1 MQRRE
6 FITLFGGAAAVWP
19 LSVRAQQP
27 PVPVIG
33 FLSSRSPVEST
44 QLVAAFRDGLKDN
57 GFVEDQSVRIE
68 YRWAEGQYDRLAR
81 LASDLVRRNVAAIA
95 AVGNTPSAYAARTA
109 TTNIPIVFVIGD
121 DPVAAGLVDSLS
133 RPHSNL
139 TGVTVLFGALGPKR
153 LEVLHELMPDAVTIA
168 MLVNSNN
175 PTTAQ
180 AIKVMQ
186 EAALIHR
193 QKLIVETAGTEGEL
207 ETAFAGIAQQHATAV
222 VLDADPFFTTRR
234 DQLAALAARY
244 AIPVVYPQRAFV
256 LSGGLMSYG
265 GDLRI
270 GYRDAGRYIGRI
282 LKGAKPADLPVQQA
296 TKVELVI
303 NLKTA
308 KALGLAVPMSLLGRA
323 DELIE

>member
-6 FITLFGGAAAVWP
+6 FITLFGGTAATWP
-19 LSVRAQQP
+19 LAARAQQP

-81 LASDLVRRNVAAIA
+81 LASDLVHRNVAAIA

-109 TTNIPIVFVIGD
+109 TTNIPIVFVVGD

-133 RPHSNL
+133 RPHGNL

-153 LEVLHELMPDAVTIA
+153 LEVLHEIMPDAVTIA

-180 AIKVMQ
+180 AIKAVQ
-186 EAALIHR
+186 EAALIRR
-193 QKLIVETAGTEGEL
+193 QKTG
-207 ETAFAGIAQQHATAV
+207 
-222 VLDADPFFTTRR
+222 
-234 DQLAALAARY
+234 
-244 AIPVVYPQRAFV
+244 
-256 LSGGLMSYG
+256 S
-265 GDLRI
+265 
-270 GYRDAGRYIGRI
+270 
-282 LKGAKPADLPVQQA
+282 
-296 TKVELVI
+296 
-303 NLKTA
+303 
-308 KALGLAVPMSLLGRA
+308 
-323 DELIE
+323 

>member
-1 MQRRE
+1 MLVLANKKRHVLGEAQMRRRE
-6 FITLFGGAAAVWP
+6 FITLIGGAAAVWP
-19 LSVRAQQP
+19 LSVRAQQL

-109 TTNIPIVFVIGD
+109 TTNIPVVFVIGD
-121 DPVAAGLVDSLS
+121 DPVEAGLVDSLS
-133 RPHSNL
+133 RPHGNL

-175 PTTAQ
+175 PTSAQ
-180 AIKVMQ
+180 AIKVVQ

-193 QKLIVETAGTEGEL
+193 
-207 ETAFAGIAQQHATAV
+207 
-222 VLDADPFFTTRR
+222 
-234 DQLAALAARY
+234 
-244 AIPVVYPQRAFV
+244 
-256 LSGGLMSYG
+256 
-265 GDLRI
+265 
-270 GYRDAGRYIGRI
+270 
-282 LKGAKPADLPVQQA
+282 
-296 TKVELVI
+296 
-303 NLKTA
+303 
-308 KALGLAVPMSLLGRA
+308 
-323 DELIE
+323 